1 MNNTLESNFINDY
14 IVKDKKERLLHEFSN
29 HKKRE
34 NALLRFSHN
43 IESIVNNKF
52 IQCKCNIDNWH
63 QFINLTGNV
72 YVISMLK
79 IDGENCSIK
88 DAIDILNE
96 QYMPVIVISDNY
108 VIIKSECDGSKNNIM
123 ILSKNII
130 R

>member
-1 MNNTLESNFINDY
+1 MNNTIESNFINDY
-14 IVKDKKERLLHEFSN
+14 IVKEKKERLLHEFSN
-29 HKKRE
+29 QKKRE

-79 IDGENCSIK
+79 IDGEYCSIK